1 MKNRISLKNLKSRH
15 GIYIAILFSGIIAVF
30 VRIISVQSE
39 RNRNIVSFVSEWEK
53 NGKPV
58 TVKEVK
64 AADVPVYTKFTV
76 ISAQDGAAYG
86 FVTGDIREKL
96 AYGQAVYFNV
106 IGASCGAI
114 ADIGQE
120 LDMDTGMFPVKVKL
134 SNYSGSHDLKL
145 VLFAQTQILK
155 NAIVVPNEIVD
166 TVKNVSHV
174 WKILDGRAKKI
185 KVEIG
190 SRNGYGTAVVAGV
203 QTGDQIVLAGQD
215 LLSENDKVHIAGQV
229 GAIKQ

>member
-1 MKNRISLKNLKSRH
+1 MKNRTSLKNLKSRQ

-30 VRIISVQSE
+30 IRIIFVQSE

-64 AADVPVYTKFTV
+64 AANVPVYTKFTV
-76 ISAQDGAAYG
+76 ISAQDGSAYG
-86 FVTGDIREKL
+86 FVTGDIRQKL
-96 AYGQAVYFNV
+96 ANGQAVYFNV
-106 IGASCGAI
+106 NDTPCGTI

-134 SNYSGSHDLKL
+134 YNYSGSPDSKL
-145 VLFAQTQILK
+145 VLFAQTQVLK
-155 NAIVVPNEIVD
+155 NAIVVPNDIVD
-166 TVKNVSHV
+166 TLKNVSHI
-174 WKILDGRAKKI
+174 WKIQDGRAKKI

-190 SRNGYGTAVVAGV
+190 SRNGYGTAIVAGV
-203 QTGDQIVLAGQD
+203 QTGDQIVLGGQD
-215 LLSENDKVHIAGQV
+215 LLNENDKVHIAGQV